1 MRTDRVLVLS
11 CVVTALLCATP
22 LVAPAQ
28 QSVADGFPPDILS
41 PALALP
47 GTTDLTYAGLDT
59 GDVNEDGLPDLLA
72 FDVVKFDGGP
82 YWMAL
87 YQGTPGG
94 DLSPPMQLAV
104 PAVGLVELPHPRLV
118 DVNADGHLDV
128 MGVYLHGSVAVYLGH
143 GDGTFDPFVL
153 TTNIVSGG
161 PSDFDVGD
169 VDNDGFPDVVLSDNS
184 FFTAYRILWVRG
196 NGDGTFG
203 APVKLLGARF
213 PATIIVRDLNA
224 DGLSDIAFL
233 DSGEN
238 GQVVV
243 VHLGLGGGAFASG
256 VAYPAVPSSFNYS
269 ALATADANGDGHLD
283 LYNAPGQMLEQN
295 DGVHILLGTGDGAF
309 VPGPI
314 VNFGNSVPAT
324 FAVEDIDRDGVPDLL
339 GSSGFD
345 YRLQRMGHDGAIGPT
360 LTVSAGGQI
369 TAMTVADLDDDG
381 LPDFAAI
388 RNKQAVRVLN
398 MLQGFIDVGYGQTGA
413 IGTPILT
420 VSGTPKAGQP
430 IVAGV
435 ALDSA
440 VPALLVIGASSD
452 LLPFHGGVLVPE
464 PDVLLPIVT
473 GSTFPGQWPKTILPG
488 TAVHVQAV
496 LAIGGG
502 QTLNSNA
509 LVMIAE

>member
-1 MRTDRVLVLS
+1 MSTHRVLVLS
-11 CVVTALLCATP
+11 SAVTAVLCATP
-22 LVAPAQ
+22 LAGRAQ

-41 PALALP
+41 PALALG
-47 GTTDLTYAGLDT
+47 GTTDLTYGWLDT

-72 FDVVKFDGGP
+72 FDVVALDGGP
-82 YWMAL
+82 FWMAL
-87 YQGTPGG
+87 YLGTPGG
-94 DLSPPMQLAV
+94 DLSSPMQLAV

-118 DVNADGHLDV
+118 DVDADGHLDV

-143 GDGTFDPFVL
+143 GDGSFDPLVL
-153 TTNIVSGG
+153 TTNGASGG

-196 NGDGTFG
+196 HGDGTFG
-203 APVKLLGARF
+203 TPEKLLGARY
-213 PATIIVRDLNA
+213 PATILVRDLNA
-224 DGLSDIAFL
+224 DGLSDIVFL
-233 DSGEN
+233 DFGE
-238 GQVVV
+238 GPVAI
-243 VHLGLGGGAFASG
+243 VHLGIGGGAFASG
-256 VAYPAVPSSFNYS
+256 VAYPTVYSNSNYS
-269 ALATADANGDGHLD
+269 ALAAADANGDGHLD
-283 LYNAPGQMLEQN
+283 LYIAPGLQVEPN
-295 DGVHILLGTGDGAF
+295 DGLRILLGAGDGSF

-314 VNFGNSVPAT
+314 VKFGDTGPGR
-324 FAVEDIDRDGVPDLL
+324 FAVADVDRDGVPDLV
-339 GSSGFD
+339 GSGSFN
-345 YRLQRMGHDGAIGPT
+345 YKLQRMGHDGPIGPT
-360 LTVSAGGQI
+360 LNVSAGGQL
-369 TAMTVADLDDDG
+369 TAMKVADLDVDG

-388 RNKQAVRVLN
+388 KNKQAVRVLN
-398 MLQGFIDVGYGQTGA
+398 MLQGFIDVGYGQSGA
-413 IGTPILT
+413 VGTPVLT

-435 ALDSA
+435 ALGSA
-440 VPALLVIGASSD
+440 VPAMLVIGASSD

-473 GSTFPGQWPKTILPG
+473 GSTFPGLWPKTILPG

-496 LAIGGG
+496 LVTGGG